1 MLDLLKLVKN
11 PLVVRR
17 IDTDPRILNPNLQG
31 ILEGASA
38 HGDVASRGEF
48 HGVA

>member
-17 IDTDPRILNPNLQG
+17 VDADPRILNPDLKR
-31 ILEGASA
+31 IIEDARA
-38 HGDVASRGEF
+38 HRNVASRGEF